1 MPQSRRKQV
10 VFELERAED
19 RERWWVRED
28 MYTAEPRTPLS
39 AAVYNTIWD
48 ESSLWIAERLSFP
61 TSRGFNVRTVGG
73 YTYLGPLE
81 VTDQSEIES
90 RTEVFL
96 ARVRALVEGFDEQV
110 RDTRAQQE
118 AITARWRATELA
130 GMGAIDLL
138 AHWRAAVLDLAQA
151 HRWHFLIAFPR
162 HAVTDRLERFGRTTG
177 AIPGPTDLGRIC
189 QSARV
194 TQRDL
199 FEERLWQLVEA
210 TQGTDLFNLLL
221 EHTAEELPE
230 KIKAAPGGASW
241 WEQFRAAVD
250 RYDKLTVPKE
260 ISSPALSER
269 PEPVLEQV
277 RTYAGLGEGHTAA
290 MRASLRAADRDR
302 ALTAALASLE
312 DESDRAEL
320 REQADDAER
329 MQVAT
334 EDDNVY
340 LLPAGVIVRRVALAI
355 GEALASAGRFESVDD
370 VFYLRSEEMEQA
382 VKDLPARTPTPD
394 LRPLVAARRHER
406 ELQRSAAPPPRIGEV
421 PAQVDNFMLNKFWGM
436 PVGTD
441 DAPIPGGQLKGIG
454 ASDGLVEGPAHV
466 ALSLEDLEGLAPGAI
481 LVVPATNPAWMHAF
495 VRIAGIVTDQGGSLS
510 HAAVVA
516 REYRIPAVLGTQRAT
531 LDIQH
536 GRIIRIDGT
545 NGTVEILK

>member
-1 MPQSRRKQV
+1 
-10 VFELERAED
+10 
-19 RERWWVRED
+19 
-28 MYTAEPRTPLS
+28 
-39 AAVYNTIWD
+39 
-48 ESSLWIAERLSFP
+48 
-61 TSRGFNVRTVGG
+61 
-73 YTYLGPLE
+73 
-81 VTDQSEIES
+81 
-90 RTEVFL
+90 
-96 ARVRALVEGFDEQV
+96 
-110 RDTRAQQE
+110 
-118 AITARWRATELA
+118 
-130 GMGAIDLL
+130 
-138 AHWRAAVLDLAQA
+138 
-151 HRWHFLIAFPR
+151 
-162 HAVTDRLERFGRTTG
+162 
-177 AIPGPTDLGRIC
+177 
-189 QSARV
+189 
-194 TQRDL
+194 
-199 FEERLWQLVEA
+199 
-210 TQGTDLFNLLL
+210 
-221 EHTAEELPE
+221 
-230 KIKAAPGGASW
+230 
-241 WEQFRAAVD
+241 
-250 RYDKLTVPKE
+250 
-260 ISSPALSER
+260 
-269 PEPVLEQV
+269 
-277 RTYAGLGEGHTAA
+277 
-290 MRASLRAADRDR
+290 
-302 ALTAALASLE
+302 
-312 DESDRAEL
+312 
-320 REQADDAER
+320 
-329 MQVAT
+329 
-334 EDDNVY
+334 
-340 LLPAGVIVRRVALAI
+340 VALAI

-441 DAPIPGGQLKGIG
+441 DAPIPGGQLKCIG